1 MLENTNIP
9 IAYVPA
15 EAFASLFIGTKI
27 SNNAMLYQ
35 QPADFVQHAISPRK
49 ARMRSIKQAIEMLK
63 NDDPDTAITPYCIRQ
78 LCKKNAV
85 HHRTSGK
92 KVLID
97 YDDLLNYFNAREA
110 C

>member
-1 MLENTNIP
+1 MENTNITLLQVNP
-9 IAYVPA
+9 
-15 EAFASLFIGTKI
+15 EALGRFLLGATV
-27 SNNAMLYQ
+27 SNNAMLSQ
-35 QPADFVQHAISPRK
+35 QPADFVQPAITPRK
-49 ARMRSIKQAIEMLK
+49 ARMRSIKQTIEMLK

-78 LCKKNAV
+78 LCKKNAI

-92 KVLID
+92 KILID

>member
-15 EAFASLFIGTKI
+15 EAFASLFTGTKFP
-27 SNNAMLYQ
+27 NNAMFSQ
-35 QPADFVQHAISPRK
+35 EPTDFVQPAIAPRK
-49 ARMRSIKQAIEMLK
+49 ARMRSIKQTIEMLK

-85 HHRTSGK
+85 RHRTSGK
-92 KVLID
+92 KILID

>member
-35 QPADFVQHAISPRK
+35 QPADFVSTAIPPHK
-49 ARMRSIKQAIEMLK
+49 ARMRSINQTIEMLK

-78 LCKKNAV
+78 LCKKNAIN
-85 HHRTSGK
+85 HRTSGK
-92 KVLID
+92 KILID
-97 YDDLLNYFNAREA
+97 YDDLLNYFNTREA